1 MVFTK
6 EQKNVRNVIYQKFR
20 SIHKGIISRCYRS
33 NTNGYK
39 YYGGKGV
46 EVCDNEKY

>member
-1 MVFTK
+1 MKFTK

-20 SIHKGIISRCYRS
+20 SIHKGMMARCYKDT
-33 NTNGYK
+33 TNGYE

-46 EVCDNEKY
+46 KVCDK